1 MTQQHIFW
9 SELLKPSTITQRAL
23 AGAIPAF
30 IVIALFL
37 MMPYTVDKDWSKYWM
52 LRPLF
57 IVPLAGAMGGLF
69 YHFMDTCRKCNG
81 WNRLLTISISVLVYI
96 VGVWLGIIVG
106 LDGTLWD

>member
-1 MTQQHIFW
+1 MTQHHIFW
-9 SELLKPSTITQRAL
+9 SELFKSSTITRRAL

-30 IVIALFL
+30 IVIGLFL
-37 MMPYTVDKDWSKYWM
+37 MMPYTVDKGWSKYWM

-81 WNRLLTISISVLVYI
+81 WNRLLTISASVLVYV
-96 VGVWLGIIVG
+96 VGVWLGIIAG

>member
-1 MTQQHIFW
+1 MKTQHIFRA
-9 SELLKPSTITQRAL
+9 ELLNPSKITRRAL

-30 IVIALFL
+30 IVIGLFL
-37 MMPYTVDKDWSKYWM
+37 MMPYSIDKDWSKYWM

-81 WNRLLTISISVLVYI
+81 WNHLFTISISVVVYI
-96 VGVWLGIIVG
+96 VGVWLGIVLG
-106 LDGTLWD
+106 LDGTLWN